1 MKIVKYETENEAE
14 QIKNEHIAKGYI
26 LVEVSNVT
34 EGNFLGFQ
42 ETGWIEPEPETLLRD
57 QLTRLE
63 TQNTELML
71 AVAELASVSETD
83 KMETQIAI
91 AELASIV
98 MGGVA

>member
-1 MKIVKYETENEAE
+1 MKIVKYETEEEAE
-14 QIKNEHIAKGYI
+14 QIKNQQIAKGYI
-26 LVEVSNVT
+26 LVEVSNIT

-42 ETGWIEPEPETLLRD
+42 EVGWIEPEPETPLHD
-57 QLTRLE
+57 QITQLE
-63 TQNTELML
+63 AQNTELML

-83 KMETQIAI
+83 KMETQLAI